1 MDLNLSA
8 RQIELRNRIRNFAE
22 RELAPTVGE
31 RDEAGTF
38 DRWVF
43 DKCVEAGLAGLP
55 FPEEYCGG
63 GGSLLDYII
72 ALEEIGRVESAQV
85 LVLASHVA
93 PMTCIMNFGNED
105 QKKRWLEPMCKG
117 DTLACFSI
125 TEPGAGS
132 DPASMQSRAV
142 RDGDSYVLNGKKTFA
157 TNSGEA
163 DTYVLFASTDPQA
176 GARGVSAFIMHRDT
190 PGLTFGKPIQKMGV
204 RTSVQREVYLE
215 DVRVPAADLLGQE
228 GQGLRIA
235 LSALDVGRI
244 EIAAQGV
251 GLAQGAYD
259 YALNHAR
266 ARQQFGKAI
275 GQNQAVSFMLSDM
288 YVATEASRLLTYK
301 AALAYDEGK
310 PYAKEAAMA
319 KLFATDTA
327 MKVTTDAVQIL
338 GGFGVTKASPV
349 ERFMRDAKVTQIYE
363 GTNQVQR
370 MVIAGHIMSS

>member
-1 MDLNLSA
+1 MDLNLTPQ
-8 RQIELRNRIRNFAE
+8 QIELRNRIRNFAE
-22 RELAPTVGE
+22 TELAPTVSE
-31 RDEAGTF
+31 RDEAGRF

-43 DKCVEAGLAGLP
+43 DACVKAGLAGLP
-55 FPEEYCGG
+55 FSKEYCGG

-85 LVLASHVA
+85 LVLASHLA
-93 PMTCIMNFGNED
+93 PMTCILQYGTEE
-105 QKKRWLEPMCKG
+105 QKERWLVPMCKG
-117 DTLACFSI
+117 ETLACFSI

-132 DPASMQSRAV
+132 DPASMKSRAV
-142 RDGDSYVLNGKKTFA
+142 REGDDYILNGRKTFA
-157 TNSGEA
+157 TNSGAA
-163 DTYVLFASTDPQA
+163 DTYVLFASTDPEA
-176 GARGVSAFIMHRDT
+176 GGKGVSAFIIPKDT
-190 PGLTFGKPIQKMGV
+190 PGLSFGEPIQKMGV
-204 RTSVQREVYLE
+204 RTSVQREIHLE
-215 DVRVPAADLLGQE
+215 DCRVLAENLLGKE

-235 LSALDVGRI
+235 LAALDVGRI

-259 YALNHAR
+259 HALNHAK
-266 ARQQFGKAI
+266 ARQQFGQAI
-275 GQNQAVSFMLSDM
+275 GQNQAVSFMLADM
-288 YVATEASRLLTYK
+288 YVATEAARLLTYR

-310 PYAKEAAMA
+310 PYAKDAATA

-327 MKVTTDAVQIL
+327 MSVTTDAVQIL

-370 MVIAGHIMSS
+370 MVIAGHIMK

>member
-1 MDLNLSA
+1 MDLSLSA
-8 RQIELRNRIRNFAE
+8 KQIELRNRIRTFAE
-22 RELAPTVGE
+22 KELQPTVAE

-43 DKCVEAGLAGLP
+43 DACVKAGLAGLP
-55 FPEEYCGG
+55 FPEQYCGG
-63 GGSLLDYII
+63 GGTLLDYII

-85 LVLASHVA
+85 LVLASHIA
-93 PMTCIMNFGNED
+93 PMTCIMQHGTEE
-105 QKKRWLEPMCKG
+105 QKQRWLAPMCRG
-117 DTLACFSI
+117 ETLACFSI

-132 DPASMQSRAV
+132 DPASMKSRAV
-142 RDGDSYVLNGKKTFA
+142 RDGDQYVLNGRKTFA

-163 DTYVLFASTDPQA
+163 DTYVIFVSSDPDA
-176 GARGVSAFIMHRDT
+176 GAKGVSAFILERDT
-190 PGLTFGKPIQKMGV
+190 PGLSFGQPIRKMGV

-215 DVRVPAADLLGQE
+215 DCRVPADQLLGSE
-228 GQGLRIA
+228 GSGLRIA

-251 GLAQGAYD
+251 GLSQGAYD
-259 YALNHAR
+259 FALNHAKG
-266 ARQQFGKAI
+266 RQQFGKAI
-275 GQNQAVSFMLSDM
+275 GQNQAISFMLADM
-288 YVATEASRLLTYK
+288 YVATESARLLTYK

-310 PYAKEAAMA
+310 PFAKEAAMA
-319 KLFATDTA
+319 KLLATDTA

-349 ERFMRDAKVTQIYE
+349 ERMMRDAKVTQIYE

-370 MVIAGHIMSS
+370 MVIAGHIMQ

>member
-1 MDLNLSA
+1 MDLNLSPQ
-8 RQIELRNRIRNFAE
+8 QIELRNRIRTFVEA
-22 RELAPTVGE
+22 ELAPTVSE

-43 DKCVEAGLAGLP
+43 DACVEAGLAGLP
-55 FPEEYCGG
+55 FPVKYGGG

-85 LVLASHVA
+85 LVLASHIA
-93 PMTCIMNFGNED
+93 PMTCIMQHGTEE
-105 QKKRWLEPMCKG
+105 QKKSWLEPMCKG
-117 DTLACFSI
+117 ETLGCFSI

-163 DTYVLFASTDPQA
+163 DTYVLFASTDPEA
-176 GARGVSAFIMHRDT
+176 GGRGVSAFIIARDT
-190 PGLTFGKPIQKMGV
+190 PGLTFGTPIQKMGV
-204 RTSVQREVYLE
+204 RPSVQREVYLE
-215 DVRVPAADLLGQE
+215 SLRIPAGQLLGQE

-235 LSALDVGRI
+235 LSALDMGRI

-251 GLAQGAYD
+251 GIAQGAYD

-275 GQNQAVSFMLSDM
+275 GQNQAISFMLADM
-288 YVATEASRLLTYK
+288 HTATEAARLLTYR
-301 AALAYDEGK
+301 AALSYDEGK
-310 PYAKEAAMA
+310 P
-319 KLFATDTA
+319 F
-327 MKVTTDAVQIL
+327 
-338 GGFGVTKASPV
+338 
-349 ERFMRDAKVTQIYE
+349 
-363 GTNQVQR
+363 
-370 MVIAGHIMSS
+370 

>member
-1 MDLNLSA
+1 MDFSLTPHQIDL
-8 RQIELRNRIRNFAE
+8 RQRIRRFAE
-22 RELAPTVGE
+22 TELALSVAE
-31 RDEAGTF
+31 RDNAGTF

-55 FPEEYCGG
+55 FPERHGGG

-85 LVLASHVA
+85 LVLASHLA
-93 PMTCIMNFGNED
+93 PMTCIMQHGTEE
-105 QKKRWLEPMCKG
+105 QKQHWLVPMCEGK
-117 DTLACFSI
+117 TLACFSI

-142 RDGDSYVLNGKKTFA
+142 RDGDAYVLNGKKTFA

-163 DTYVLFASTDPQA
+163 DTYVLFASTDPEA
-176 GARGVSAFIMHRDT
+176 GGTGVSAFIIPKNT
-190 PGLTFGKPIQKMGV
+190 TGLSFGEPIQKMGV

-215 DVRVPAADLLGQE
+215 ECRIPAKHLLGQE

-235 LSALDVGRI
+235 LAALDIGRI

-251 GLAQGAYD
+251 GLGQGAYD
-259 YALNHAR
+259 YSLNHAK

-275 GQNQAVSFMLSDM
+275 GQNQAVSFMLADM
-288 YVATEASRLLTYK
+288 HVAVEAARFLTYS
-301 AALAYDEGK
+301 AAVAYDEGR
-310 PYAKEAAMA
+310 PFAKEAAMA
-319 KLFATDTA
+319 KLFATDAA
-327 MKVTTDAVQIL
+327 MHITTDAVQVL
-338 GGFGVTKASPV
+338 GGIGVTKASPV

-370 MVIAGHIMSS
+370 MVIAGHIMK

>member
-1 MDLNLSA
+1 MDLNLTHQ
-8 RQIELRNRIRNFAE
+8 QIELRNRIRKFAE
-22 RELAPTVGE
+22 TELGPTVSE
-31 RDEAGTF
+31 RDAAGTF

-43 DKCVEAGLAGLP
+43 DMCVEAGLAGLP
-55 FPEEYCGG
+55 FPTEHGGG

-85 LVLASHVA
+85 LVLASHLA
-93 PMTCIMNFGNED
+93 PMTCIYQHGTPE
-105 QKKRWLEPMCKG
+105 QKRRWLVPMCKG
-117 DTLACFSI
+117 ETLACFSI

-132 DPASMQSRAV
+132 DPASMKSRAV

-163 DTYVLFASTDPQA
+163 DTYVLFASTDPEA
-176 GARGVSAFIMHRDT
+176 GGKGVSAFIIPRDT
-190 PGLTFGKPIQKMGV
+190 PGLTFGKPILKMGV

-215 DVRVPAADLLGQE
+215 DVRVPAENLLGEE

-235 LSALDVGRI
+235 LAALDVGRI

-251 GLAQGAYD
+251 GLSQGAYD

-266 ARQQFGKAI
+266 AREQFGKAI
-275 GQNQAVSFMLSDM
+275 GQNQAVSFMLADM
-288 YVATEASRLLTYK
+288 HVATEAARLLTYK

-310 PYAKEAAMA
+310 PFAKEAAMA
-319 KLFATDTA
+319 KLFATDAA
-327 MKVTTDAVQIL
+327 MRTTTDAVQIL

-370 MVIAGHIMSS
+370 MVIAGHIMR